1 MGLRIKKLD
10 VLGVHRKNSN
20 QNKQWKSLSWIPI
33 KNLIMGKEKL
43 FLIFLLKNFSSHF
56 LKIGDSFIAVSCI
69 MFDNFNKVFLT
80 DLNYL

>member
-20 QNKQWKSLSWIPI
+20 QNKQWKSLSWISI